1 MSETDSIGLAA
12 TAMPPA
18 VQRLALDSF
27 QPQTLD
33 DAVRGGAVDHVQLAA
48 GRFVGELLH
57 AEIGGRVVDYGA
69 YNLPL
74 LAHGGMPGD
83 RIVLGFVASD
93 AAEGN
98 LNGETVRDGAVVVL
112 VEGSELHY
120 RLAPRTRWLA
130 FQVSRDTLE
139 RTGVGLGT
147 ESFTRSRLDSG
158 RQHELAGTV
167 AAAAD
172 TLRAIE
178 QRDANILTATRAGA
192 IVVETLTAVF
202 AATLA
207 DDDRSAQSRSMAPT
221 RRLRIVKRT
230 REYFEAH
237 LANPIEITR
246 LCTHAS
252 ASMRTIER
260 AFIETCGANP
270 KQMLTLMRMARAR
283 RALQAARPGETTVA
297 RTAVNCG
304 FFHLGRFSSNYAA
317 LYGEPPSATLRS

>member
-1 MSETDSIGLAA
+1 MPDASSLGAAA
-12 TAMPPA
+12 TALAPA
-18 VQRLALDSF
+18 VQRVVLDSF

-33 DAVRGGAVDHVQLAA
+33 DAVRGGTIDHVQLAA

-74 LAHGGMPGD
+74 LAHGGMPDD

-112 VEGSELHY
+112 VEGSELQY
-120 RLAPRTRWLA
+120 RLAPRTRWLG

-139 RTGVGLGT
+139 QTGVGLGT
-147 ESFTRSRLDSG
+147 ESCTLSRLDSG
-158 RQHELAGTV
+158 RQNELAGTV

-172 TLRAIE
+172 TLRAIA
-178 QRDANILTATRAGA
+178 QCDANILTAARAGA

-207 DDDRSAQSRSMAPT
+207 DDDRSAQSRPMAPT

-246 LCTHAS
+246 LCSHAG

-260 AFIETCGANP
+260 AFVETCGANP

-283 RALQAARPGETTVA
+283 RALQTARPGQTTVA
-297 RTAVNCG
+297 RTAVDCG